1 MVEKS
6 IEIEVDNGVLKG
18 DLTVPD
24 EASGLVLFAHGSG
37 SSRKSPRNRHVASVL
52 NGVGLA
58 TFLFDLLT
66 AEEDKIDM
74 VTRNLRF
81 DIDLL
86 GRRLG
91 KATDRISGEPEAE
104 GLEKGYFG
112 ASTGAA
118 AALRAAD
125 GRPEIR
131 AIVSRGGR
139 PDLAGDSLLGV
150 TAPTLLIV
158 GGNDTAVIEMN
169 REAAARMTA
178 INEIRVIPGAGH
190 LFEEP
195 GRLDDVAAL
204 ASGWFERYMKRS

>member
-1 MVEKS
+1 MVERS
-6 IEIEVDNGVLKG
+6 IDIEIGNGVLPG
-18 DLTVPD
+18 DLTVP
-24 EASGLVLFAHGSG
+24 EGARALVLFAHGSG

-52 NGVGLA
+52 NGKGLA

-74 VTRNLRF
+74 VTGNLRF

-86 GRRLG
+86 GGRLG
-91 KATDRISGEPEAE
+91 KATDRISEEPEA
-104 GLEKGYFG
+104 GGMEKGYFG

-125 GRPEIR
+125 GRPEIK

-139 PDLAGDSLLGV
+139 PDLAGDSLLRV
-150 TAPTLLIV
+150 ASPTLLIV
-158 GGNDTAVIEMN
+158 GGNDPAVIEMN
-169 REAAARMTA
+169 REAASRMTA
-178 INEIRVIPGAGH
+178 VNEIRVVPGAGH

-195 GRLDDVAAL
+195 GRLDAVAEL
-204 ASGWFERYMKRS
+204 ASRWFERYLKRG